1 MTVYIGGTFDLLHK
15 GHIELFK
22 RAKQFGKV
30 VVSLNTDKFATR
42 YKRKPIMDLGE
53 RFILVSA
60 CKYVD
65 RVVVNWGDE
74 DSKPAIL
81 RSGADIILHG
91 DDWTGEKLMKQ
102 MSLTQEWL
110 DKHKIRMEYL
120 PYTKGIST
128 SELIKRNDNS
138 SNTQK

>member
-30 VVSLNTDKFATR
+30 VVSLNTDEFATR